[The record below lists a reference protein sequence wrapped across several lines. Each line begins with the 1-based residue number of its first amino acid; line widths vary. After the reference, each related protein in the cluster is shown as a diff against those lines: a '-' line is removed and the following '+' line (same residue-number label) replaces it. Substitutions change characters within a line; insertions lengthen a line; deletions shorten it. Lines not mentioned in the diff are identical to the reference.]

1 VSQPDAAAVGGG
13 GEPVASQPG
22 PTQPPVTQ
30 VGGHDKCPTCGST
43 DIAYSQKKGVL
54 VCRYCRAE
62 WTEALVEQSLGYD
75 TEISALQGLHVSQ
88 GASAIDA
95 GAADV
100 ITLKCQGCGA
110 EVVINSASNLQ
121 ARCHWC
127 RSVLS
132 LDARVPNGAVPDAV
146 LPFTVPHEQA
156 VAAISTFAKKRWFFA
171 HKKFREE
178 FQPQNVVGVFM
189 PYLVADV
196 NAEIVAQGK
205 GEVETRR
212 YTVSVGKDQRETRYD
227 ADVYGVVRQFDIAI
241 DDLTAESSARR
252 AGGARTQDTSNVINA
267 VLPFDTKNA
276 VNYSANYLNGFTS
289 EKRDLNVDD
298 AAGRVAQMVFGLG
311 TSRIRSTIAGYDRGV
326 RWEGG
331 TVTVK
336 GVRYLAMY
344 APVWLY
350 SYYEKRGGGGEFL
363 HYIAVNAR
371 TGATMGSVPVN
382 KPKLASF
389 ATVLSLVVLVGGGLL
404 LW

>member
-1 VSQPDAAAVGGG
+1 MSEEAA
-13 GEPVASQPG
+13 
-22 PTQPPVTQ
+22 PPVTQ
-30 VGGHDKCPTCGST
+30 VGGQDKCPTCGST
-43 DIAYSQKKGVL
+43 DIAYSQKKGML

-62 WTEALVEQSLGYD
+62 WSETLVEAALGYD
-75 TEISALQGLHVSQ
+75 TEIRTLQGVTVSR
-88 GASAIDA
+88 GASDIDR
-95 GAADV
+95 DSSDT

-110 EVVINSASNLQ
+110 EVVINSATNLQ

-146 LPFTVPHEQA
+146 LPFQVTHEQA
-156 VAAISTFAKKRWFFA
+156 VAAIQGFAKKRWFFA
-171 HKKFREE
+171 LKKFRQE
-178 FQPQNVVGVFM
+178 FQPENVVGVFM

-196 NAEIVAQGK
+196 NAQVTAEGR

-227 ADVYGVVRQFDIAI
+227 ADVYRVGRQCDITV

-252 AGGARTQDTSNVINA
+252 AGFARAQDTSNVINA

-276 VNYSANYLNGFTS
+276 VSYNANYLNGFTS
-289 EKRDLNVDD
+289 EKRDMDVDD
-298 AAGRVAQMVFGLG
+298 AGGRVAQMVFGLG
-311 TSRIRSTIAGYDRGV
+311 TSRLRDTLAAYDRGV
-326 RWEGG
+326 RWENGS
-331 TVTVK
+331 VTVK

-350 SYYEKRGGGGEFL
+350 SYYERRGGGKELL

-382 KPKLASF
+382 KPKLAAFS
-389 ATVLSLVVLVGGGLL
+389 TVLSLIVLVGGGLL
-404 LW
+404 VL